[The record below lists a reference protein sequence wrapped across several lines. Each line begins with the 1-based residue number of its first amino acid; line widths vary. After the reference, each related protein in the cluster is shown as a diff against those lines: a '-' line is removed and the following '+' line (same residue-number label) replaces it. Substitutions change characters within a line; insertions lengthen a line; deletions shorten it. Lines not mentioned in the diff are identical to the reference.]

1 MEKQQRIFVYCLAVC
16 HCHNIRTSSVAKI
29 CFMANNVAGNNKTYL
44 GLMQIALYH
53 HHQHVPEGLGV
64 FPVP

>member
-1 MEKQQRIFVYCLAVC
+1 
-16 HCHNIRTSSVAKI
+16 
-29 CFMANNVAGNNKTYL
+29 MANNVAGNNKTYL